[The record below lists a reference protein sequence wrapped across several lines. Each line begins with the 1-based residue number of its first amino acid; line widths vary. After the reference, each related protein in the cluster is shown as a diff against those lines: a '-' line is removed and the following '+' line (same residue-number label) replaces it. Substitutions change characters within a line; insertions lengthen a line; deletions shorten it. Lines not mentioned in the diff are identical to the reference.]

1 MVIDLDDPDS
11 AADNDATVRA
21 FWEAAAVALDL
32 DANFVDEVVARAA
45 GNVQHAVQL
54 RKRLDVLP

>member
-1 MVIDLDDPDS
+1 
-11 AADNDATVRA
+11 
-21 FWEAAAVALDL
+21 VALDL